1 MPLISLKSKLM
12 SLVKIKTIIK
22 QVLLFFIL
30 LNLPCLVFSQQKD
43 SLKQIEPLK
52 ATANIQ
58 VNNNGISLFPNL
70 SLGKPAFILTLAVGK
85 KNIFFEPE
93 LRWRINGMPWSY
105 IFWLRYR
112 PKRTAHFSWHIGAH
126 PSYVVR
132 DNEVTV
138 NALPTHRWVAQR
150 NVAAEIVPVWHYS
163 PKFSVG
169 LHVLSSIGLDTAYG
183 SKKSVYVSLQPRF
196 PKIDLSEKYYLG
208 FFPQLFHL
216 QLDAKQGTYYSQ
228 MVSFNKKNLPFYITT
243 LATYKLKSTIAGNN
257 FIWNI
262 GLNYKL

>member
-1 MPLISLKSKLM
+1 MNFVKS
-12 SLVKIKTIIK
+12 IITQ
-22 QVLLFFIL
+22 QVLFFFIL
-30 LNLPCLVFSQQKD
+30 LNLPSGVFSQQKD
-43 SLKQIEPLK
+43 TVKQIEPLK

-58 VNNNGISLFPNL
+58 VTDNGISLFPNL
-70 SLGKPAFILTLAVGK
+70 SLGKPAVILSLMVGK

-112 PKRTAHFSWHIGAH
+112 PKKTEHFSWHIGAH

-138 NALPTHRWVAQR
+138 AGQLTNRWVAQR
-150 NVAAEIVPVWHYS
+150 NAAVEIVPVWHYS

-169 LHVLSSIGLDTAYG
+169 FHVLTSKGLDAAYG
-183 SKKSVYVSLQPRF
+183 NQKSLYLSLQPRF
-196 PKIDLSEKYYLG
+196 PKIDICKGYYLG

-216 QLDAKQGTYYSQ
+216 KLDAKEGTYYSHI
-228 MVSFNKKNLPFYITT
+228 VSFNKKNLPFYISSIFT
-243 LATYKLKSTIAGNN
+243 AKIKSTIAGDN
-257 FIWNI
+257 FIYNV

>member
-1 MPLISLKSKLM
+1 MYLL
-12 SLVKIKTIIK
+12 KIKTIIK
-22 QVLLFFIL
+22 QVLLFFIF
-30 LNLPCLVFSQQKD
+30 LNLPYLVFSQQKD
-43 SLKQIEPLK
+43 TLKQSEPLK
-52 ATANIQ
+52 AAANIQ

-70 SLGKPAFILTLAVGK
+70 SLGKPAVILSLVVGK

-112 PKRTAHFSWHIGAH
+112 PKKTDHFSWHIGAH

-132 DNEVTV
+132 DNELTV
-138 NALPTHRWVAQR
+138 NALPTHRWIAQR

-163 PKFSVG
+163 AKFSVG

-183 SKKSVYVSLQPRF
+183 TQKSVYISLQPRF

-216 QLDAKQGTYYSQ
+216 TLDDKEGIYYSQ
-228 MVSFNKKNLPFYITT
+228 MLSFNKKNLPFYITT
-243 LATYKLKSTIAGNN
+243 IATYKIKSTIAGNN

-262 GLNYKL
+262 ALNYKL

>member
-1 MPLISLKSKLM
+1 MNFLKSVL
-12 SLVKIKTIIK
+12 IK
-22 QVLLFFIL
+22 QALFSFIL
-30 LNLPCLVFSQQKD
+30 LNLPCLVFAQNKD
-43 SLKQIEPLK
+43 TLKQIEPLK
-52 ATANIQ
+52 ATANIH
-58 VNNNGISLFPNL
+58 VTNNGVSLFPNL
-70 SLGKPAFILTLAVGK
+70 SLGKPAVILSLVVGK

-112 PKRTAHFSWHIGAH
+112 PKKTEHFSWHIGAH

-138 NALPTHRWVAQR
+138 SGLVTHRWVAQR

-169 LHVLSSIGLDTAYG
+169 FHVLASKGLDAAYG
-183 SKKSVYVSLQPRF
+183 VQKSRYISLQPRF
-196 PKIDLSEKYYLG
+196 PNISLSQKYYLG
-208 FFPQLFHL
+208 FFPQVFHL
-216 QLDAKQGTYYSQ
+216 QLDAKQGMYYSQ
-228 MVSFNKKNLPFYITT
+228 MVSLNRKDLPFYISSIF
-243 LATYKLKSTIAGNN
+243 TYKIKSTIVGDNTL
-257 FIWNI
+257 WNI